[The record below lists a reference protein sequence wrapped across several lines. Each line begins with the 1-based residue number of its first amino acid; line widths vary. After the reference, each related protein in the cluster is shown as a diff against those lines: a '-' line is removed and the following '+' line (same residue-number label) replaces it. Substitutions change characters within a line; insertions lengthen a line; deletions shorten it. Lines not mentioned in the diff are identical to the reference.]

1 MPDTR
6 TASPAESGPASL
18 NQVPTSHPVTDAP
31 RQRGLPAKLQR
42 LKLSRQ
48 SRLGRLW
55 SSQWIHPQR
64 KAYIHTFVD
73 ATICWFM
80 VAMIVYINSAA
91 VLVHHINSDLD
102 SEEFF
107 KAHQYVRKD
116 WPSYKPRVWS
126 TPPLTRVHQLQPVIS
141 VFVGFAF
148 GSLFKTVGEWKGK
161 HANHGE
167 REGKKCVVFGQT
179 RLPIWLYLCV
189 TFVATFSLSFVA
201 SGGMKY
207 VFGLRQES
215 LQVNYIWCGVVT
227 AVCAASILAVA
238 ADAVV
243 RHKIFVIVRNQS
255 RPDVAS
261 SEQPGR
267 AKTELTTIV

>member
-107 KAHQYVRKD
+107 KAHQY
-116 WPSYKPRVWS
+116 
-126 TPPLTRVHQLQPVIS
+126 LQPVIS

-161 HANHGE
+161 HANHDE
-167 REGKKCVVFGQT
+167 RDGKKCVVFGQT

-207 VFGLRQES
+207 VFGLRQEN

-227 AVCAASILAVA
+227 AVSAASILAVA

-243 RHKIFVIVRNQS
+243 RHKIFVIVRNRS
-255 RPDVAS
+255 GPDVAS